1 MIWMHY
7 GYHDY
12 MDEKPGDAYKLFESE
27 EQAKDW
33 AARMNK
39 HYSGGTT
46 WIIGPAKQSELLA
59 YAKGLQLDELTT
71 KNINNPNYYKHD

>member
-1 MIWMHY
+1 MIWIHY

-12 MDEKPGDAYKLFESE
+12 MDEKPGDGYKLFESE

-33 AARMNK
+33 ATRMNQ

-46 WIIGPAKQSELLA
+46 WIIGPAKQSDILE
-59 YAKGLQLDELTT
+59 YIKGMQLDELTLN
-71 KNINNPNYYKHD
+71 NINNPNYYQQ